1 MSSANQDSSI
11 RDQVRLGYSGRG
23 AKPLMEKKCHARKN
37 IVFIKTLKTGGS
49 TLSNILSRFAMKH
62 NIFIPSSQL
71 RKFVGLQNKPS
82 GKFNLI
88 QSHILYNRTYLSD
101 VMPNET
107 IYVTQLRHPL
117 KQFVSMLNHKRIH
130 NVTDPLKHYPIY
142 FEEQQ
147 NFLEDSWIQLS
158 IPKNVSDYEL
168 QLHLKQLE
176 RQFDLITITEQFD
189 LSLLLLR
196 RKLCWDIS
204 DMLYI
209 PLKIA
214 TYKFN
219 RNFSSSNIQHD
230 QILNERF
237 KTLNPN
243 SYRLYN
249 YFNRTLW
256 DMIIKAGQD
265 LQDELSF
272 FQELN
277 SNVSKYCSKYIKHI
291 IQNSRDFLNLI
302 NSSKVLDIPAS
313 RWGTAHTVD
322 SVECAMMKLHR
333 RTFSSI
339 PLIRKLDPHL
349 IERMKHK
356 NTPKWLRAL
365 AQPIHPKYGIPLPVL
380 TLEHAYD
387 ILPEDK

>member
-1 MSSANQDSSI
+1 
-11 RDQVRLGYSGRG
+11 
-23 AKPLMEKKCHARKN
+23 MEQKCHARKN

-71 RKFVGLQNKPS
+71 RKLVGLQNKPS

-101 VMPNET
+101 VMPNDT

-147 NFLEDSWIQLS
+147 KFLEDSWVQLS
-158 IPKNVSDYEL
+158 IPKNVSGYEL

-196 RKLCWDIS
+196 RKFCWDIS

-237 KTLNPN
+237 KILNPHA
-243 SYRLYN
+243 YRLYN
-249 YFNRTLW
+249 YFNRTLS
-256 DMIIKAGQD
+256 DLIVKAGQY
-265 LQDELSF
+265 LKEELAY

-277 SNVSKYCSKYIKHI
+277 SNVSKYCSKYIQYI
-291 IQNSRDFLNLI
+291 IHHTSNFMNLI
-302 NSSKVLDIPAS
+302 NSSEVLNIPAS
-313 RWGTAHTVD
+313 RWGTVHTVD
-322 SVECAMMKLHR
+322 PIECAMMKLHR

-339 PLIRKLDPHL
+339 PLIKKLDPHL

-365 AQPIHPKYGIPLPVL
+365 AQPVHPKYGIPLPVL